1 MTMRADQF
9 KPLLFVAMLLADGVL
24 AGEQVIASDVLGAE
38 APLVVDGKVY
48 YVGWVSHTLSRWD
61 GNRSIVLHQQAGC
74 GHNGLALTAR
84 KTLLLACSEK
94 GAILEL
100 DLDGKELRRW
110 DADSKGTPFTG
121 GINDIVV
128 TANGGAYATVFGAF
142 VERPTLVI
150 GKVVYLAP
158 GAAQWVEM
166 ANDLNYA
173 NGIGISPDQKTLY
186 VAETAG
192 NSIKSFS
199 VNADGTLR
207 DRYNFAQLNVLVPNK
222 TESWWI
228 GPDSLKVDAQG
239 NLYVAQWMGGK
250 VLKISSA
257 GALLRVFEIA
267 AGDGTT
273 NVAFGED
280 GKHLYVSVVKDPADP
295 QARGSIVRV
304 DNVE

>member
-1 MTMRADQF
+1 MRAIRF
-9 KPLLFVAMLLADGVL
+9 KPLLIVAMLLANGAL

-38 APLVVDGKVY
+38 APLEVDGKVY

-61 GNRSIVLHQQAGC
+61 GTQSAVLHQQAGC
-74 GHNGLALTAR
+74 GHNGLALTAH

-110 DADSKGTPFTG
+110 DADSQGTPFTG

-158 GAAQWVEM
+158 GATQWVEL

-186 VAETAG
+186 VAETVG
-192 NSIKSFS
+192 NSIKSFT
-199 VNADGTLR
+199 VAADGTLR
-207 DRYNFAQLNVLVPNK
+207 DRYNFVQLNMLVPNK

-228 GPDSLKVDAQG
+228 GPDSLKVDAEG

-250 VLKISSA
+250 VLKISPA
-257 GALLRVFEIA
+257 GALLEVFGIA

-273 NVAFGED
+273 NVALSED
-280 GKHLYVSVVKDPADP
+280 GKALYVSVVKDPADP
-295 QARGSIVRV
+295 QARGSIVRI
-304 DNVE
+304 DNLE